1 MPFIRGG
8 SAHVMV
14 GSHNLTP
21 FTNNCSVRMDAGL
34 VESTVFGELY
44 RDFQENIQ
52 TATVSISGFY
62 DVQAYGAP
70 GTGAGSD
77 DIVSDRVT
85 SISPGILA
93 LTNTI
98 DTTKG
103 YAPITVAW
111 AGNTGGNTCFVGAV
125 TSADYDTGNDVGG
138 LTSFAANYN
147 CAASWEASLA
157 GTKGTTQKSGFSS
170 RGVILAPLAAY
181 STTGAIGTEHD
192 NGASSANGVIINLH
206 AQFVGSSGTCTVRV
220 EHSTSPGGVGAT
232 TVATFSDLT
241 TVTGPYGQSLIIPG
255 TINRYVRAFLVSSM
269 TGGQPLAVSYARL

>member
-44 RDFQENIQ
+44 RDFQENLQ
-52 TATVSISGFY
+52 SATVNISGFF
-62 DVQAYGAP
+62 DDQAYSHP

-93 LTNTI
+93 LTNTV

-125 TSADYDTGNDVGG
+125 ASADYETGNDVGG
-138 LTSFAANYN
+138 LTSFAANYT
-147 CAASWEASLA
+147 CTRSWVASLA
-157 GTKGTTQKSGFSS
+157 GTKGTTQTTAFSS
-170 RGVILAPLAAY
+170 RGVILAPLATY
-181 STTGAIGTEHD
+181 SSGGFIGTEHD
-192 NGASSANGVIINLH
+192 NGASSLNGVIINLH
-206 AQFVGSSGTCTVRV
+206 GQFIGSSGTCTVRV

-241 TVTGPYGQSLIIPG
+241 TVTGPYGQSLIITG

-269 TGGQPLAVSYARL
+269 TGGQTLAVSYARL